1 MVADDDEQ
9 RREHL
14 EVYGPEFVRNLTDDQ
29 LAYELRYA
37 RTGWWVDDVRREA
50 ERRGGRNDLAQTD
63 RSRLRRKRE
72 RGHFDRALVES
83 ILDES
88 LVCHVGFVV
97 DGATFVQPMTY
108 ARVGDVLYLHGA
120 AGNRMLRHLSSG
132 ADLCVTVTIL
142 DGLVFARSAFHH
154 SMNYRSVMLFG
165 TGRRVTDVAEM
176 HLAVAALL
184 DHMAT
189 GRSADARS
197 PTDAELQATL
207 TIGFP
212 IDHGAAKV
220 RTGGPIDDPGDLELP
235 VWGGH
240 VPVTSQLGRPVADPN
255 GRSVPLP
262 TYLQEPVDA
271 AEGPS

>member
-1 MVADDDEQ
+1 MGAGDDAQ
-9 RREHL
+9 RTEHL

-37 RTGWWVDDVRREA
+37 RTGWWVDDVRQEA
-50 ERRGGRNDLAQTD
+50 ERRAGQNELAQTD

-88 LVCHVGFVV
+88 LVGHVGFVV

-108 ARVGDVLYLHGA
+108 ARVGEVLYLHGA

-165 TGRRVTDVAEM
+165 TGRRVTDETEM
-176 HLAVAALL
+176 LVAVAALL

-189 GRSADARS
+189 GRSADARP
-197 PTDAELQATL
+197 PTDAELRATL
-207 TIGFP
+207 MIGFP

-220 RTGGPIDDPGDLELP
+220 RTGGPIDDPEDLELA

-240 VPVTSQLGRPVADPN
+240 VPVRSELGRPVADPN
-255 GRSVPLP
+255 GVRVPLP
-262 TYLQEPVDA
+262 TYLERQAGHTEEQV
-271 AEGPS
+271 